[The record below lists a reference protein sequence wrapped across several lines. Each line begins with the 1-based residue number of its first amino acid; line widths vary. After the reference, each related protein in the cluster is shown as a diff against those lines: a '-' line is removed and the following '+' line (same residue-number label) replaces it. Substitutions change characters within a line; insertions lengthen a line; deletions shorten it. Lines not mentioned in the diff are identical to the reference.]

1 MKNDVQTKTDVQMT
15 EQEVSEKFNRGRKV
29 IDFVGSKKIFFGVSL
44 GIMLI
49 GIICNF
55 IFGTTL
61 DIQFSGGATLTF
73 SYTSDEEHP
82 IDQNALYDFIQEKTT
97 DKITTSFSEDL
108 MGNTGKNVSVQF
120 SGNDSIE
127 TDIQKNLEK
136 DPRKVHLGDN
146 CLSHLKGNG
155 VTFYNVSE
163 KTCDAMSL
171 GCGNQGG
178 TRSIGPDSLGNT
190 SPWTQMSDGVVSS
203 GWFRDSD
210 IVRGKVRCSAENFRD
225 WLKACRKQP
234 FRIMRLSEAL
244 VDFAANLLELLF
256 NLMVLAKNEV
266 SPLVNRGVVK
276 ATESRAQSLEDRKQA
291 NEELLMT
298 VRKDGKIDVSK
309 IPEGVEMK
317 VRRYIMKLRPEE
329 GLDGKKLEKLQDYLE
344 KKSGALTRKQNVNA
358 FIGDNAKAKMD
369 ARLQA
374 GVDKKDMHREAGKKG
389 RSQKEIRDARAKA
402 NTREG

>member
-136 DPRKVHLGDN
+136 DLQAQYPDN
-146 CLSHLKGNG
+146 NFITLEANSVDASMGFSFLLKCLAAVAL
-155 VTFYNVSE
+155 
-163 KTCDAMSL
+163 A
-171 GCGNQGG
+171 
-178 TRSIGPDSLGNT
+178 SI
-190 SPWTQMSDGVVSS
+190 
-203 GWFRDSD
+203 
-210 IVRGKVRCSAENFRD
+210 
-225 WLKACRKQP
+225 
-234 FRIMRLSEAL
+234 
-244 VDFAANLLELLF
+244 
-256 NLMVLAKNEV
+256 LMVLYVTIRFKKIGGLSAGV
-266 SPLVNRGVVK
+266 MALVALFHDVAMIYFLYVIFQMPIDSNFIAVVLMILGYSLNDTVVVYDRVREERKRIGYKADIKDVFNVAATKVMRRTIITSITTITAVVIVYVLAFIYNLDSVK
-276 ATESRAQSLEDRKQA
+276 AFALPMIIGLVSGCYSSLCIA
-291 NEELLMT
+291 GPLWVMW
-298 VRKDGKIDVSK
+298 
-309 IPEGVEMK
+309 
-317 VRRYIMKLRPEE
+317 
-329 GLDGKKLEKLQDYLE
+329 KKRD
-344 KKSGALTRKQNVNA
+344 KKS
-358 FIGDNAKAKMD
+358 
-369 ARLQA
+369 
-374 GVDKKDMHREAGKKG
+374 DK
-389 RSQKEIRDARAKA
+389 
-402 NTREG
+402 